1 MDATYD
7 VIVDEAKEETV
18 AKKEQPEKV
27 FGVTSLVFGILSLVS
42 FIIPLPL
49 SAYFPLI
56 GVIFSVIDK
65 AKNKKM
71 TGVGKGGLV
80 CSIIAYTITVITI
93 LTTLLL
99 IVLIYAAL
107 IGFAVYMAL
116 EAPYYYY

>member
-7 VIVDEAKEETV
+7 VVVDEVKEVPEV
-18 AKKEQPEKV
+18 KKEQPEKV
-27 FGVTSLVFGILSLVS
+27 FGVTALVFGILSLAS

-56 GVIFSVIDK
+56 GVIFAVIDK

-71 TGVGKGGLV
+71 TGVGKGGLI
-80 CSIIAYTITVITI
+80 CSIIAYAITVISI

-99 IVLIYAAL
+99 IVLVYAAL
-107 IGFAVYMAL
+107 IGFAIYMTM
-116 EAPYYYY
+116 ETSYYYY